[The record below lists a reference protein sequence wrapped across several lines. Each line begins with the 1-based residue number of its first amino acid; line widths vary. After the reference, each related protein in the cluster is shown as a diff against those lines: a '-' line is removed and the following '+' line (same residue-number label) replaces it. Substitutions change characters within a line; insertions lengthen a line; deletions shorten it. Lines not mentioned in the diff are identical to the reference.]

1 MKTDTVTSGDEQ
13 LIPQLSEAYYLLFR
27 ELVLEVSG
35 LYFPEKKRISLEAGV
50 LRSFREASQA
60 LDLDSYYR
68 MLRRGDYPAELERLI
83 NALTVNETY
92 FFRDEA
98 QFKALREQILPALI
112 TRKRAIATA
121 IGPGIQPQLRIW
133 CAGCASGEEPYS
145 VAMLLKELLPDLATW
160 QILILGT
167 DINRE
172 TLVSAQQ
179 GNYSD
184 WSFRE
189 AQARLVQPVYFN
201 FEPATKR
208 YQLAEEIRSM
218 VHFAPLNLV
227 RNEFPAIS
235 TNTTNM
241 DLILCRNVTIYF
253 TPQMTQQVI
262 NGFYEAL
269 VEEGWLVV
277 GHAEPSQEI
286 YQAFQAHLLPGTLVY
301 QKRRLG
307 QEWLAPLNGQGVAP
321 ATEMKLSPAPASAA
335 EGAPALPKANDPSG
349 EKPGWP
355 GAAENRSG
363 SRPQEPRDDRGSR
376 PPAGRDCAAVCR
388 QLLNEGQ
395 IEAAISMLLQ
405 QVEVTP
411 DVAALYALLC
421 RAYAN
426 IGNWDEARRWGQE
439 ALKLDNLLSEVYYT
453 LALVYEHQQQPEVA
467 IAMLKKVIY
476 LDWEAP
482 LPHFHLAMLYQEIG
496 RPDEAQQSWQK
507 VVALLNK
514 WPPEKVVP
522 DSGGETAQNLL
533 RTAQRLMEMAR

>member
-1 MKTDTVTSGDEQ
+1 MKTDTLTAVDEQ

-35 LYFPEKKRISLEAGV
+35 LYFPEKKRLSLEAGV

-112 TRKRAIATA
+112 TRKRAIAAA

-172 TLVSAQQ
+172 TLASAQQ
-179 GNYSD
+179 ASYSD

-189 AQARLVQPVYFN
+189 AQAKLVQPVYFT
-201 FEPATKR
+201 FEPGARR
-208 YQLAEEIRSM
+208 YQVVEEIRSM

-235 TNTTNM
+235 NNTTNM

-253 TPQMTQQVI
+253 TSQTTQQVI

-286 YQAFQAHLLPGTLVY
+286 YQAFQTHLFPGTLVY

-307 QEWLAPLNGQGVAP
+307 QEQPVSLNGQGLAP
-321 ATEMKLSPAPASAA
+321 ATEMKLSPAPASAV
-335 EGAPALPKANDPSG
+335 EVTPALPKANEPS
-349 EKPGWP
+349 
-355 GAAENRSG
+355 AENPDLGRAAGNEG
-363 SRPQEPRDDRGSR
+363 SSLDR
-376 PPAGRDCAAVCR
+376 PPAGRDCVAVAR

-395 IEAAISMLLQ
+395 VEAAITMLAQ
-405 QVEVTP
+405 QVAITP

-421 RAYAN
+421 QAYAN
-426 IGNWDEARRWGQE
+426 IGNWEEARRWGQK

-453 LALVYEHQQQPEVA
+453 LALVYEHQQQPEAA

-482 LPHFHLAMLYQEIG
+482 LPHFQLAMLYQEIG
-496 RPDEAQQSWQK
+496 RPDEARQSWQK

-514 WPPEKVVP
+514 WPPAKIVP

-533 RTAQRLMEMAR
+533 RTAQRLMEMVR